1 MASPTPSWTPDQLRG
16 IRTTGRSLL
25 VSAAAGS
32 GKTAVLAAR
41 CAHLVCDADPACD
54 VNELLVVT
62 FTEAAAAE
70 MKARIERA
78 LRARLAHV
86 KDENS
91 RLERQLA
98 MVERAQVST
107 LHGFCSKLIRQN
119 FHLLGLDPTFQ
130 MLDGDEQQLLR
141 AEVARDVFA
150 HRYETDDGGAFAAL
164 VDAYAGGDDERLI
177 PHVLRTYEMLCSLV
191 DPKAWGDRALAR
203 LTEAADP
210 LNTFESTELGNELA
224 GLIRARLDT
233 LCRRCDDAA
242 RVIGGYEGLGK
253 FGDYVRQLG
262 LIANDWKDLL
272 GARGLDGL
280 AAVVLGFKLEFRKPT
295 IKGDVP
301 GKDLAS
307 ALIKSI
313 QDALKGGE
321 IHALASFSVAEWRA
335 GLRSVLPSA
344 AELLALVTEFGDRY
358 RAAKD
363 RARRLDFNDLE
374 RYALR
379 ILRDASCTGAEL
391 RPSAVARAAHKQF
404 SHVLVDEYQDINEVQ
419 DAILHLVSRE
429 CLAVGWAPPTIR
441 ADDVP
446 DAQSAIPTLNLF
458 TVGDVKQSIYRF
470 RLAEPT
476 RFLNR
481 DQRFR
486 APDRGLVTS
495 VAERPPQ
502 DIAPGEVID
511 LQQNF
516 RSRGPLLECVNHVFR
531 RLMTRAAAE
540 IEYDGS
546 HELRPG
552 AGYPQ
557 DLPDTFPGAPI
568 ELHLLPDDL
577 SADDDHAGESDPAST
592 DEDELGRAER
602 EAAFVAVR
610 IRELLGIDAVGNQV
624 GPRMQVMEKGPD
636 GAFVPRPMRFGDV
649 VVLLRSMRVKSD
661 QYASILRSAG
671 IPAYRDGGAG
681 YFDSMEVRD
690 VRSLLTLLDNQHQDI
705 PFAAVLRSPLAGL
718 PDPEDCLAR
727 IRLAYPARG
736 SQRAA
741 RDSEPVPFHIAVTR
755 YALEKD
761 DELAAR
767 LRDFLDQLAR
777 WRQVA
782 RHRPLAELI
791 WEIYDQ
797 TGYLALVEGLAAGQ
811 QRVANLLELHR
822 RAAQFGSFARQGLYR
837 FLRFLD
843 QLESETDA
851 GQPSVLSE
859 AADVVRIMSVHHSKG
874 LEFPVVFL
882 PEMGKRFNLQDARG
896 PILLDRNAGLALSA
910 VDHAKR
916 IRYPSLATVLVRESI
931 RRQSL
936 AEELRILYVAMT
948 RAKEHL
954 ILSGTCA
961 TSKLE
966 AWQTAWTGHP
976 GPMPAADVQAAG
988 TTLDWLGPVA
998 AMTAADNAL
1007 AVTPHTAD
1015 EVARWTGPELRRP
1028 TLTAEQEH
1036 LARLEPLSPAPPMT
1050 AEADAIVHR
1059 LTARYAHAE
1068 LTKIEAAR
1076 GVTAWL
1082 KQGRDLPAGYDAR
1095 TIPTTPHAEPDGDAP
1110 DASPP
1115 PSGATAT
1122 RPTAFEAD
1130 DAPSRG
1136 RAAAA
1141 PNALLPLATPRC
1153 RAESSVTS
1161 AADIGTATHLAL
1173 QYLDLARGSHELDLQ
1188 LIDFANRRLLTPAQV
1203 AAVDRAAI
1211 EWFFDTPLGR
1221 RLAKHAADV
1230 RRELSFTFAV
1240 DPSEVGATAA
1250 ATTSPDDRVMIR
1262 GRVDAL
1268 LPTAAGLTVIDYKTD
1283 RLTAGTLAARVDF
1296 YRPQVDLYRRA
1307 LAHITKRPVTE
1318 VALVFLNARA
1328 IEYV

>member
-1 MASPTPSWTPDQLRG
+1 MASPPTPSWTLDQLRG

-41 CAHLVCDADPACD
+41 CAHLVCDADPTCD

-86 KDENS
+86 KDETS

-130 MLDGDEQQLLR
+130 MLDGDEQHLLR

-150 HRYETDDGGAFAAL
+150 HRYETDDGAFAAL

-191 DPKAWGDRALAR
+191 DPRAWVDRALTG

-210 LNTFESTELGNELA
+210 LHVFETTALGQELV
-224 GLIRARLDT
+224 GLLRARLDT

-242 RVIGGYEGLGK
+242 RVIAAYDGLGK
-253 FGDYVRQLG
+253 YVDYVRHLG

-272 GARGLDGL
+272 AARGLDGL
-280 AAVVLGFKLEFRKPT
+280 AGVVLGYKLEIRKPI
-295 IKGDVP
+295 IKGELP
-301 GKDLAS
+301 GKELAG

-313 QDALKGGE
+313 QDTLKAGE

-335 GLRSVLPSA
+335 GLRSLLPSA
-344 AELLALVTEFGDRY
+344 AELLAVVTEFGDRY

-379 ILRDASCTGAEL
+379 ILRDESCTGADL
-391 RPSAVARAAHKQF
+391 RPSAVARAAHTQF

-429 CLAVGWAPPTIR
+429 CLVGWAPPTAPATDVAPPQSAIR
-441 ADDVP
+441 DP
-446 DAQSAIPTLNLF
+446 QSAIPTLNLF

-476 RFLNR
+476 RFLDR

-486 APDRGLVTS
+486 APNRGLITS
-495 VAERPPQ
+495 VTEHPANE
-502 DIAPGEVID
+502 ALPGEVID

-516 RSRGPLLECVNHVFR
+516 RSRGPLLECINHVFR

-540 IEYDGS
+540 IEYDAS

-577 SADDDHAGESDPAST
+577 SADDDHTGEPDPAPA

-610 IRELLGIDAVGNQV
+610 IRDLLGIDAAGNQV
-624 GPRMQVMEKGPD
+624 GPRMQVMEKGE
-636 GAFVPRPMRFGDV
+636 GGSFVPRPMRFGDV

-661 QYASILRSAG
+661 QYASILRAAG
-671 IPAYRDGGAG
+671 IPVYRDGGAG

-727 IRLAYPARG
+727 IRLAYPTRN
-736 SQRAA
+736 SQLATRNT
-741 RDSEPVPFHIAVTR
+741 EPVPFHIAVTR
-755 YALEKD
+755 YAKEHD

-777 WRQVA
+777 WRDVA

-797 TGYLALVEGLAAGQ
+797 TGYLALIEGLAAGQ

-882 PEMGKRFNLQDARG
+882 PEMGKRFNLQDTRG

-998 AMTAADNAL
+998 AMTAADHAL

-1028 TLTAEQEH
+1028 SLTPEQEH
-1036 LARLEPLSPAPPMT
+1036 LARLEPFAPAPPMT
-1050 AEADAIVHR
+1050 AEADAIIHR
-1059 LTARYAHAE
+1059 LTARYPHAD

-1082 KQGRDLPAGYDAR
+1082 KQGRELPAGYDPR
-1095 TIPTTPHAEPDGDAP
+1095 TTFVKPGAEPNGDAP
-1110 DASPP
+1110 DPAAHHVTHAAN
-1115 PSGATAT
+1115 AT
-1122 RPTAFEAD
+1122 P
-1130 DAPSRG
+1130 
-1136 RAAAA
+1136 
-1141 PNALLPLATPRC
+1141 LLPLVTPRC
-1153 RAESSVTS
+1153 RAEASVTS
-1161 AADIGTATHLAL
+1161 AADIGTATHAAL
-1173 QYLDLARGSHELDLQ
+1173 QYIDLARGATDLDQQ
-1188 LIDFANRRLLTPAQV
+1188 LATLAAKRILTPAQV

-1221 RLAKHAADV
+1221 RLAKHAPDV

-1240 DPSEVGATAA
+1240 EPSEVGST
-1250 ATTSPDDRVMIR
+1250 TTSVPSPEDRVMIR

-1268 LPTAAGLTVIDYKTD
+1268 LPTPAGLTVIDYKTD
-1283 RLTAGTLAARVDF
+1283 RVTAPALPARVDF

-1318 VALVFLNARA
+1318 VALVFLNSRA